1 MEFIQLQQEKYTI
14 HVKQRLYYIYTV
26 LYQIHSPWN
35 HQIANAVE
43 RHSDWKTT
51 KMMKALLFSI
61 QLSGIYCFAP
71 THTLSIRSLSYR
83 KDHESRLY
91 QSTKIEPGKTDE
103 SLFFAEAEEEQSST
117 RVLGSQELLM
127 LPRQYKPSL
136 DKSNP
141 PFPQL
146 SHVTTAILS
155 STPSE
160 ETLSLAIEE
169 AMASHPLLRAHVSG
183 DGEPEKRIDAFQMVR
198 EGEPNPCTFVCPAPG
213 TVTSSDVLSVI
224 QIEGKSKND
233 LEKEWKTKFALNL
246 DSGADWCN
254 VEKGPL
260 WKIELLQLKDG
271 DLNSPCALM
280 FTFNHAISDQRSV
293 NMLIDQIVSN
303 LASVEEKGS
312 VTNPAVPNTIPV
324 SMEDSV
330 LGVNKS
336 FKDVQ
341 LEGFSFN
348 TLKYVA
354 EKAFEGFR
362 SPVIL
367 PDDPSSDASSKD
379 DGSGLLGALTII
391 SGNAPGGEADKMDR
405 KSTTQF
411 RKLSKETLSNLLSQC
426 RENGVSMSNALS
438 AAITLTSSDF
448 IDGGTKSNLERNYKV
463 LHSLDMRRFGAKVDK
478 CESVA
483 CMAGSH
489 DLMLGPLPDASGRK
503 IRGSSGFSKDIFWK
517 LAKEASKQTNDFISS
532 GGPQEATRVFD
543 FAMTISDMNN
553 LVNLSAKS
561 KDSQGRAYSSG
572 IANAG
577 IFERQTKVR
586 RAKNESTST
595 LSTTHGRFRIDELY
609 FATSHARSGCL
620 FVASCLS
627 VNDELLCSFH
637 PAEPIVTSQTNL
649 DFADAF
655 IELLEVISGTKQPN
669 PNLIVDDNK
678 NSLLSGIKQVP
689 VVAALLYGVLG
700 IASHSSAWANFFDS
714 VMQMKNA
721 ISDPADFWAALN
733 FWIFFAV
740 GHPLLQPIL
749 WISEVL
755 HSTPGPKIA
764 DLIPVLFVA
773 GNTAVI
779 ALVSA
784 SKEIRT
790 ALNVF
795 AISAFFS
802 YVGAGLDGQGGMGD
816 FNLALDDNYNGQIVK
831 GCPTYEEVRQDSMNN
846 FDLTKYQGL
855 WYEHKF
861 HDWTQFKEVYD
872 TTLDIKLTEDGLGW
886 IDDFGVKGPSP
897 ESSPKSFDKSPVANG
912 AHYFLFGRVDPNDP
926 PGVLRESGFGVEFP
940 NYIVDVQKD
949 PTTGEYTEAIQFQC
963 LERGGVRVFEGINF
977 MSRSSEMTEKQLE
990 DMHLRAEKAGMY
1002 PYGASPDQMHSV
1014 SRKPAGEISN
1024 SWQSMWKAIG
1034 FDKLLELVSE
1044 SIEDGSR

>member
-1 MEFIQLQQEKYTI
+1 M
-14 HVKQRLYYIYTV
+14 
-26 LYQIHSPWN
+26 
-35 HQIANAVE
+35 
-43 RHSDWKTT
+43 
-51 KMMKALLFSI
+51 MMKALLISI
-61 QLSGIYCFAP
+61 QLSCAYSFAP
-71 THTLSIRSLSYR
+71 IHTFSVQTSSYS
-83 KDHESRLY
+83 KEHESRLY
-91 QSTKIEPGKTDE
+91 QSTELESGKTDK
-103 SLFFAEAEEEQSST
+103 SLFSVVVEEEHSSTQT

-160 ETLSLAIEE
+160 EVLLLAIDE

-198 EGEPNPCTFVCPAPG
+198 EGEPNPCTFVCPPPG
-213 TVTSSDVLSVI
+213 TVTSKDVLNVI
-224 QIEGKSKND
+224 QIEGKSRND
-233 LEKEWKTKFALNL
+233 LEKEWKSKFATNL

-254 VEKGPL
+254 VENGPL
-260 WKIELLQLKDG
+260 WKVELLQLKDG

-280 FTFNHAISDQRSV
+280 FTFNHAISDQSSA

-303 LASVEEKGS
+303 LASIEEKGS

-324 SMEDSV
+324 SMEASV
-330 LGVNKS
+330 LGIDKA
-336 FKDVQ
+336 FKDVKT
-341 LEGFSFN
+341 EGFSFN
-348 TLKYVA
+348 TVKYVA
-354 EKAFEGFR
+354 GKALEGFR

-367 PDDPSSDASSKD
+367 PDDPSNASSKD

-391 SGNAPGGEADKMDR
+391 SGNAPGGEADNIDR

-411 RKLSKETLSNLLSQC
+411 RKLSKEALSNLLKQC
-426 RENGVSMSNALS
+426 RENEVTMSNALS

-448 IDGGTKSNLERNYKV
+448 IDGGAKSNLERNYKV

-503 IRGSSGFSKDIFWK
+503 IRGSSDSFKEVFWK
-517 LAKEASKQTNDFISS
+517 LAKEANKQTNDFISS

-577 IFERQTKVR
+577 IFERQKTVR
-586 RAKNESTST
+586 RANNESTST
-595 LSTTHGRFRIDELY
+595 LSTSHGRFHIDEIY

-627 VNDELLCSFH
+627 VNDELLCTFH
-637 PAEPIVTSQTNL
+637 PTEPIVSSQTNSN
-649 DFADAF
+649 FADAF

-669 PNLIVDDNK
+669 PNLIGDINQK
-678 NSLLSGIKQVP
+678 SLMSTMKQVP
-689 VVAALLYGVLG
+689 VVAAVLYGIVG
-700 IASHSSAWANFFDS
+700 ISSHSGAWKNFFDS
-714 VMQMKNA
+714 VMQMKTS

-755 HSTPGPKIA
+755 HNTPGPKIA
-764 DLIPVLFVA
+764 DLVPVLFLA
-773 GNTAVI
+773 GNAAVI

-790 ALNVF
+790 ALNIF
-795 AISAFFS
+795 AVSAFFS
-802 YVGAGLDGQGGMGD
+802 YVGAGLDGKGGMGD
-816 FNLALDDNYNGQIVK
+816 FNLALDDNYNGQVVK

-846 FDLTKYQGL
+846 FDLSKYQGL

-872 TTLDIKLTEDGLGW
+872 TTLDIKLTENGLGW

-977 MSRSSEMTEKQLE
+977 MSRNSEMTEKQLE

-1014 SRKPAGEISN
+1014 TRKPPGEITN
-1024 SWQSMWKAIG
+1024 SWQLMWKAIG
-1034 FDKLLELVSE
+1034 FDKMLELLSE